1 MKKMKLRKYVLPTIY
16 VLIILVTFLSV
27 SLINNHLLK
36 NVTNYN
42 YSKSIMKDVTENVLS
57 EILPDKF
64 ERPYLSENVKLLS
77 GFYSKD
83 YDDESQKNSLIVYQ
97 NTYMPSSGTFYA
109 SQDDFDV
116 VSVYDGK
123 VKSIKKDEMLGDTVE
138 VQHSDN
144 LTTIYYSLK
153 DVTVREND
161 DIKKGTIIGKATSNN
176 LVTDKNVLFIEVY
189 LKGKQIDPEKFYE
202 LNPMKS
208 NNIIYFYENN
218 VIVRFNDNIYYLK
231 LNKNILNNGII
242 LNKDKFIKKYNE
254 FTKENNLKKIIN
266 NKMVAIIQNNISIN
280 DIKMLSIVFEE
291 LGIKIIKIIKDISLL
306 NVKKNKAYLIGDNN
320 LRLYFINKYNKKST
334 INMNTSQNSYNDIIS
349 IIQNN
354 IKESLFVLSSNDDL
368 INKLL
373 KNKSYYLINNY
384 IKFIFDEIG

>member
-77 GFYSKD
+77 GFFSKD

-153 DVTVREND
+153 DVTAREND

-202 LNPMKS
+202 LNP
-208 NNIIYFYENN
+208 
-218 VIVRFNDNIYYLK
+218 
-231 LNKNILNNGII
+231 
-242 LNKDKFIKKYNE
+242 NE
-254 FTKENNLKKIIN
+254 
-266 NKMVAIIQNNISIN
+266 
-280 DIKMLSIVFEE
+280 
-291 LGIKIIKIIKDISLL
+291 
-306 NVKKNKAYLIGDNN
+306 VK
-320 LRLYFINKYNKKST
+320 
-334 INMNTSQNSYNDIIS
+334 
-349 IIQNN
+349 
-354 IKESLFVLSSNDDL
+354 
-368 INKLL
+368 
-373 KNKSYYLINNY
+373 
-384 IKFIFDEIG
+384 

>member
-161 DIKKGTIIGKATSNN
+161 DIKKGTLIGKATSNN

-202 LNPMKS
+202 LNP
-208 NNIIYFYENN
+208 
-218 VIVRFNDNIYYLK
+218 
-231 LNKNILNNGII
+231 
-242 LNKDKFIKKYNE
+242 NE
-254 FTKENNLKKIIN
+254 
-266 NKMVAIIQNNISIN
+266 
-280 DIKMLSIVFEE
+280 
-291 LGIKIIKIIKDISLL
+291 
-306 NVKKNKAYLIGDNN
+306 VK
-320 LRLYFINKYNKKST
+320 
-334 INMNTSQNSYNDIIS
+334 
-349 IIQNN
+349 
-354 IKESLFVLSSNDDL
+354 
-368 INKLL
+368 
-373 KNKSYYLINNY
+373 
-384 IKFIFDEIG
+384 

>member
-64 ERPYLSENVKLLS
+64 DKPYLSENVKLLS

-153 DVTVREND
+153 NVTVREND

-202 LNPMKS
+202 LNP
-208 NNIIYFYENN
+208 
-218 VIVRFNDNIYYLK
+218 
-231 LNKNILNNGII
+231 
-242 LNKDKFIKKYNE
+242 NE
-254 FTKENNLKKIIN
+254 
-266 NKMVAIIQNNISIN
+266 
-280 DIKMLSIVFEE
+280 
-291 LGIKIIKIIKDISLL
+291 
-306 NVKKNKAYLIGDNN
+306 VK
-320 LRLYFINKYNKKST
+320 
-334 INMNTSQNSYNDIIS
+334 
-349 IIQNN
+349 
-354 IKESLFVLSSNDDL
+354 
-368 INKLL
+368 
-373 KNKSYYLINNY
+373 
-384 IKFIFDEIG
+384 

>member
-42 YSKSIMKDVTENVLS
+42 YYKSIMKDITENVLS

-202 LNPMKS
+202 LNP
-208 NNIIYFYENN
+208 
-218 VIVRFNDNIYYLK
+218 
-231 LNKNILNNGII
+231 
-242 LNKDKFIKKYNE
+242 NE
-254 FTKENNLKKIIN
+254 
-266 NKMVAIIQNNISIN
+266 
-280 DIKMLSIVFEE
+280 
-291 LGIKIIKIIKDISLL
+291 
-306 NVKKNKAYLIGDNN
+306 VK
-320 LRLYFINKYNKKST
+320 
-334 INMNTSQNSYNDIIS
+334 
-349 IIQNN
+349 
-354 IKESLFVLSSNDDL
+354 
-368 INKLL
+368 
-373 KNKSYYLINNY
+373 
-384 IKFIFDEIG
+384 

>member
-109 SQDDFDV
+109 SQDEFDV

-161 DIKKGTIIGKATSNN
+161 DIKKGTIIGKATSNH

-202 LNPMKS
+202 LNP
-208 NNIIYFYENN
+208 
-218 VIVRFNDNIYYLK
+218 
-231 LNKNILNNGII
+231 
-242 LNKDKFIKKYNE
+242 NE
-254 FTKENNLKKIIN
+254 
-266 NKMVAIIQNNISIN
+266 
-280 DIKMLSIVFEE
+280 
-291 LGIKIIKIIKDISLL
+291 
-306 NVKKNKAYLIGDNN
+306 VK
-320 LRLYFINKYNKKST
+320 
-334 INMNTSQNSYNDIIS
+334 
-349 IIQNN
+349 
-354 IKESLFVLSSNDDL
+354 
-368 INKLL
+368 
-373 KNKSYYLINNY
+373 
-384 IKFIFDEIG
+384 

>member
-1 MKKMKLRKYVLPTIY
+1 MKKMKFRKYVLPTIY

-202 LNPMKS
+202 LNP
-208 NNIIYFYENN
+208 
-218 VIVRFNDNIYYLK
+218 
-231 LNKNILNNGII
+231 
-242 LNKDKFIKKYNE
+242 NE
-254 FTKENNLKKIIN
+254 
-266 NKMVAIIQNNISIN
+266 
-280 DIKMLSIVFEE
+280 
-291 LGIKIIKIIKDISLL
+291 
-306 NVKKNKAYLIGDNN
+306 VK
-320 LRLYFINKYNKKST
+320 
-334 INMNTSQNSYNDIIS
+334 
-349 IIQNN
+349 
-354 IKESLFVLSSNDDL
+354 
-368 INKLL
+368 
-373 KNKSYYLINNY
+373 
-384 IKFIFDEIG
+384 

>member
-1 MKKMKLRKYVLPTIY
+1 
-16 VLIILVTFLSV
+16 
-27 SLINNHLLK
+27 
-36 NVTNYN
+36 
-42 YSKSIMKDVTENVLS
+42 MKDVTENVLS

-64 ERPYLSENVKLLS
+64 ERPYLSENVKILS

-97 NTYMPSSGTFYA
+97 NTYMPSSGTFYS
-109 SQDDFDV
+109 SQDEFDV

-202 LNPMKS
+202 LNP
-208 NNIIYFYENN
+208 
-218 VIVRFNDNIYYLK
+218 
-231 LNKNILNNGII
+231 
-242 LNKDKFIKKYNE
+242 NE
-254 FTKENNLKKIIN
+254 
-266 NKMVAIIQNNISIN
+266 
-280 DIKMLSIVFEE
+280 
-291 LGIKIIKIIKDISLL
+291 
-306 NVKKNKAYLIGDNN
+306 VK
-320 LRLYFINKYNKKST
+320 
-334 INMNTSQNSYNDIIS
+334 
-349 IIQNN
+349 
-354 IKESLFVLSSNDDL
+354 
-368 INKLL
+368 
-373 KNKSYYLINNY
+373 
-384 IKFIFDEIG
+384 

>member
-109 SQDDFDV
+109 SQDEFDV

-123 VKSIKKDEMLGDTVE
+123 VKSIKKDEMLGNTVE

-153 DVTVREND
+153 DVTAREND

-202 LNPMKS
+202 LNP
-208 NNIIYFYENN
+208 
-218 VIVRFNDNIYYLK
+218 
-231 LNKNILNNGII
+231 
-242 LNKDKFIKKYNE
+242 NE
-254 FTKENNLKKIIN
+254 
-266 NKMVAIIQNNISIN
+266 
-280 DIKMLSIVFEE
+280 
-291 LGIKIIKIIKDISLL
+291 
-306 NVKKNKAYLIGDNN
+306 VK
-320 LRLYFINKYNKKST
+320 
-334 INMNTSQNSYNDIIS
+334 
-349 IIQNN
+349 
-354 IKESLFVLSSNDDL
+354 
-368 INKLL
+368 
-373 KNKSYYLINNY
+373 
-384 IKFIFDEIG
+384 

>member
-1 MKKMKLRKYVLPTIY
+1 MKKMKLKKYVLPTIY
-16 VLIILVTFLSV
+16 ILIILVTFLSV

-64 ERPYLSENVKLLS
+64 ERPYLSENVKILS

-109 SQDDFDV
+109 SQDEFDV

-202 LNPMKS
+202 LNP
-208 NNIIYFYENN
+208 
-218 VIVRFNDNIYYLK
+218 
-231 LNKNILNNGII
+231 
-242 LNKDKFIKKYNE
+242 NE
-254 FTKENNLKKIIN
+254 
-266 NKMVAIIQNNISIN
+266 
-280 DIKMLSIVFEE
+280 
-291 LGIKIIKIIKDISLL
+291 
-306 NVKKNKAYLIGDNN
+306 VK
-320 LRLYFINKYNKKST
+320 
-334 INMNTSQNSYNDIIS
+334 
-349 IIQNN
+349 
-354 IKESLFVLSSNDDL
+354 
-368 INKLL
+368 
-373 KNKSYYLINNY
+373 
-384 IKFIFDEIG
+384 

>member
-109 SQDDFDV
+109 SQDEFDV

-138 VQHSDN
+138 VQHSNN

-176 LVTDKNVLFIEVY
+176 LVTDKNILFIEVY

-202 LNPMKS
+202 LNP
-208 NNIIYFYENN
+208 
-218 VIVRFNDNIYYLK
+218 
-231 LNKNILNNGII
+231 
-242 LNKDKFIKKYNE
+242 NE
-254 FTKENNLKKIIN
+254 
-266 NKMVAIIQNNISIN
+266 
-280 DIKMLSIVFEE
+280 
-291 LGIKIIKIIKDISLL
+291 
-306 NVKKNKAYLIGDNN
+306 VK
-320 LRLYFINKYNKKST
+320 
-334 INMNTSQNSYNDIIS
+334 
-349 IIQNN
+349 
-354 IKESLFVLSSNDDL
+354 
-368 INKLL
+368 
-373 KNKSYYLINNY
+373 
-384 IKFIFDEIG
+384 

>member
-64 ERPYLSENVKLLS
+64 DRPYLSENVKLLS

-153 DVTVREND
+153 DVTVSEND

-202 LNPMKS
+202 LNP
-208 NNIIYFYENN
+208 
-218 VIVRFNDNIYYLK
+218 
-231 LNKNILNNGII
+231 
-242 LNKDKFIKKYNE
+242 NE
-254 FTKENNLKKIIN
+254 
-266 NKMVAIIQNNISIN
+266 
-280 DIKMLSIVFEE
+280 
-291 LGIKIIKIIKDISLL
+291 
-306 NVKKNKAYLIGDNN
+306 VK
-320 LRLYFINKYNKKST
+320 
-334 INMNTSQNSYNDIIS
+334 
-349 IIQNN
+349 
-354 IKESLFVLSSNDDL
+354 
-368 INKLL
+368 
-373 KNKSYYLINNY
+373 
-384 IKFIFDEIG
+384 

>member
-16 VLIILVTFLSV
+16 VLIILVIFLSV

-109 SQDDFDV
+109 SQDEFDV

-202 LNPMKS
+202 LNP
-208 NNIIYFYENN
+208 
-218 VIVRFNDNIYYLK
+218 
-231 LNKNILNNGII
+231 
-242 LNKDKFIKKYNE
+242 NE
-254 FTKENNLKKIIN
+254 
-266 NKMVAIIQNNISIN
+266 
-280 DIKMLSIVFEE
+280 
-291 LGIKIIKIIKDISLL
+291 
-306 NVKKNKAYLIGDNN
+306 VK
-320 LRLYFINKYNKKST
+320 
-334 INMNTSQNSYNDIIS
+334 
-349 IIQNN
+349 
-354 IKESLFVLSSNDDL
+354 
-368 INKLL
+368 
-373 KNKSYYLINNY
+373 
-384 IKFIFDEIG
+384 

>member
-109 SQDDFDV
+109 SQDEFDV

-189 LKGKQIDPEKFYE
+189 IKGKQIDPEKFYE
-202 LNPMKS
+202 LNP
-208 NNIIYFYENN
+208 
-218 VIVRFNDNIYYLK
+218 
-231 LNKNILNNGII
+231 
-242 LNKDKFIKKYNE
+242 NE
-254 FTKENNLKKIIN
+254 
-266 NKMVAIIQNNISIN
+266 
-280 DIKMLSIVFEE
+280 
-291 LGIKIIKIIKDISLL
+291 
-306 NVKKNKAYLIGDNN
+306 VK
-320 LRLYFINKYNKKST
+320 
-334 INMNTSQNSYNDIIS
+334 
-349 IIQNN
+349 
-354 IKESLFVLSSNDDL
+354 
-368 INKLL
+368 
-373 KNKSYYLINNY
+373 
-384 IKFIFDEIG
+384 

>member
-1 MKKMKLRKYVLPTIY
+1 MKTMKLRKYVLPTIY

-109 SQDDFDV
+109 SQDEFDV

-202 LNPMKS
+202 LNP
-208 NNIIYFYENN
+208 
-218 VIVRFNDNIYYLK
+218 
-231 LNKNILNNGII
+231 
-242 LNKDKFIKKYNE
+242 NE
-254 FTKENNLKKIIN
+254 
-266 NKMVAIIQNNISIN
+266 
-280 DIKMLSIVFEE
+280 
-291 LGIKIIKIIKDISLL
+291 
-306 NVKKNKAYLIGDNN
+306 VK
-320 LRLYFINKYNKKST
+320 
-334 INMNTSQNSYNDIIS
+334 
-349 IIQNN
+349 
-354 IKESLFVLSSNDDL
+354 
-368 INKLL
+368 
-373 KNKSYYLINNY
+373 
-384 IKFIFDEIG
+384 

>member
-27 SLINNHLLK
+27 SLINNHLIK

-64 ERPYLSENVKLLS
+64 DRPYLSENVKLLS

-202 LNPMKS
+202 LNP
-208 NNIIYFYENN
+208 
-218 VIVRFNDNIYYLK
+218 
-231 LNKNILNNGII
+231 
-242 LNKDKFIKKYNE
+242 NE
-254 FTKENNLKKIIN
+254 
-266 NKMVAIIQNNISIN
+266 
-280 DIKMLSIVFEE
+280 
-291 LGIKIIKIIKDISLL
+291 
-306 NVKKNKAYLIGDNN
+306 VK
-320 LRLYFINKYNKKST
+320 
-334 INMNTSQNSYNDIIS
+334 
-349 IIQNN
+349 
-354 IKESLFVLSSNDDL
+354 
-368 INKLL
+368 
-373 KNKSYYLINNY
+373 
-384 IKFIFDEIG
+384 

>member
-36 NVTNYN
+36 DVTNYN

-202 LNPMKS
+202 LNP
-208 NNIIYFYENN
+208 
-218 VIVRFNDNIYYLK
+218 
-231 LNKNILNNGII
+231 
-242 LNKDKFIKKYNE
+242 NE
-254 FTKENNLKKIIN
+254 
-266 NKMVAIIQNNISIN
+266 
-280 DIKMLSIVFEE
+280 
-291 LGIKIIKIIKDISLL
+291 
-306 NVKKNKAYLIGDNN
+306 VK
-320 LRLYFINKYNKKST
+320 
-334 INMNTSQNSYNDIIS
+334 
-349 IIQNN
+349 
-354 IKESLFVLSSNDDL
+354 
-368 INKLL
+368 
-373 KNKSYYLINNY
+373 
-384 IKFIFDEIG
+384 

>member
-57 EILPDKF
+57 EIIPDKF

-109 SQDDFDV
+109 SQDEFDV

-202 LNPMKS
+202 LNP
-208 NNIIYFYENN
+208 
-218 VIVRFNDNIYYLK
+218 
-231 LNKNILNNGII
+231 
-242 LNKDKFIKKYNE
+242 NE
-254 FTKENNLKKIIN
+254 
-266 NKMVAIIQNNISIN
+266 
-280 DIKMLSIVFEE
+280 
-291 LGIKIIKIIKDISLL
+291 
-306 NVKKNKAYLIGDNN
+306 VK
-320 LRLYFINKYNKKST
+320 
-334 INMNTSQNSYNDIIS
+334 
-349 IIQNN
+349 
-354 IKESLFVLSSNDDL
+354 
-368 INKLL
+368 
-373 KNKSYYLINNY
+373 
-384 IKFIFDEIG
+384 

>member
-1 MKKMKLRKYVLPTIY
+1 MKKKKLRKYVLPTIY

-109 SQDDFDV
+109 SQDEFDV

-202 LNPMKS
+202 LNP
-208 NNIIYFYENN
+208 
-218 VIVRFNDNIYYLK
+218 
-231 LNKNILNNGII
+231 
-242 LNKDKFIKKYNE
+242 NE
-254 FTKENNLKKIIN
+254 
-266 NKMVAIIQNNISIN
+266 
-280 DIKMLSIVFEE
+280 
-291 LGIKIIKIIKDISLL
+291 
-306 NVKKNKAYLIGDNN
+306 VK
-320 LRLYFINKYNKKST
+320 
-334 INMNTSQNSYNDIIS
+334 
-349 IIQNN
+349 
-354 IKESLFVLSSNDDL
+354 
-368 INKLL
+368 
-373 KNKSYYLINNY
+373 
-384 IKFIFDEIG
+384 

>member
-97 NTYMPSSGTFYA
+97 NTYIPSSGTFYA
-109 SQDDFDV
+109 SQDEFDV

-202 LNPMKS
+202 LNP
-208 NNIIYFYENN
+208 
-218 VIVRFNDNIYYLK
+218 
-231 LNKNILNNGII
+231 
-242 LNKDKFIKKYNE
+242 NE
-254 FTKENNLKKIIN
+254 
-266 NKMVAIIQNNISIN
+266 
-280 DIKMLSIVFEE
+280 
-291 LGIKIIKIIKDISLL
+291 
-306 NVKKNKAYLIGDNN
+306 VK
-320 LRLYFINKYNKKST
+320 
-334 INMNTSQNSYNDIIS
+334 
-349 IIQNN
+349 
-354 IKESLFVLSSNDDL
+354 
-368 INKLL
+368 
-373 KNKSYYLINNY
+373 
-384 IKFIFDEIG
+384 

>member
-1 MKKMKLRKYVLPTIY
+1 MLQIITI
-16 VLIILVTFLSV
+16 L
-27 SLINNHLLK
+27 
-36 NVTNYN
+36 
-42 YSKSIMKDVTENVLS
+42 IMKDVTENVLS

-64 ERPYLSENVKLLS
+64 DKPYLSENVKLLS

-202 LNPMKS
+202 LNP
-208 NNIIYFYENN
+208 
-218 VIVRFNDNIYYLK
+218 
-231 LNKNILNNGII
+231 
-242 LNKDKFIKKYNE
+242 NE
-254 FTKENNLKKIIN
+254 
-266 NKMVAIIQNNISIN
+266 
-280 DIKMLSIVFEE
+280 
-291 LGIKIIKIIKDISLL
+291 
-306 NVKKNKAYLIGDNN
+306 VK
-320 LRLYFINKYNKKST
+320 
-334 INMNTSQNSYNDIIS
+334 
-349 IIQNN
+349 
-354 IKESLFVLSSNDDL
+354 
-368 INKLL
+368 
-373 KNKSYYLINNY
+373 
-384 IKFIFDEIG
+384 

>member
-97 NTYMPSSGTFYA
+97 NTYMPSCGTFYA
-109 SQDDFDV
+109 SQDEFDV

-202 LNPMKS
+202 LNP
-208 NNIIYFYENN
+208 
-218 VIVRFNDNIYYLK
+218 
-231 LNKNILNNGII
+231 
-242 LNKDKFIKKYNE
+242 NE
-254 FTKENNLKKIIN
+254 
-266 NKMVAIIQNNISIN
+266 
-280 DIKMLSIVFEE
+280 
-291 LGIKIIKIIKDISLL
+291 
-306 NVKKNKAYLIGDNN
+306 VK
-320 LRLYFINKYNKKST
+320 
-334 INMNTSQNSYNDIIS
+334 
-349 IIQNN
+349 
-354 IKESLFVLSSNDDL
+354 
-368 INKLL
+368 
-373 KNKSYYLINNY
+373 
-384 IKFIFDEIG
+384 

>member
-109 SQDDFDV
+109 SQDEFDV

-138 VQHSDN
+138 VQHSLFF
-144 LTTIYYSLK
+144 LTLSKEISFIILIILIPSSSKTI
-153 DVTVREND
+153 
-161 DIKKGTIIGKATSNN
+161 
-176 LVTDKNVLFIEVY
+176 
-189 LKGKQIDPEKFYE
+189 
-202 LNPMKS
+202 
-208 NNIIYFYENN
+208 
-218 VIVRFNDNIYYLK
+218 DNILISFID
-231 LNKNILNNGII
+231 IL
-242 LNKDKFIKKYNE
+242 F
-254 FTKENNLKKIIN
+254 
-266 NKMVAIIQNNISIN
+266 
-280 DIKMLSIVFEE
+280 
-291 LGIKIIKIIKDISLL
+291 
-306 NVKKNKAYLIGDNN
+306 
-320 LRLYFINKYNKKST
+320 
-334 INMNTSQNSYNDIIS
+334 
-349 IIQNN
+349 
-354 IKESLFVLSSNDDL
+354 
-368 INKLL
+368 
-373 KNKSYYLINNY
+373 
-384 IKFIFDEIG
+384 

>member
-109 SQDDFDV
+109 SQDEFDV

-153 DVTVREND
+153 DVTLREND

-202 LNPMKS
+202 LNP
-208 NNIIYFYENN
+208 
-218 VIVRFNDNIYYLK
+218 
-231 LNKNILNNGII
+231 
-242 LNKDKFIKKYNE
+242 NE
-254 FTKENNLKKIIN
+254 
-266 NKMVAIIQNNISIN
+266 
-280 DIKMLSIVFEE
+280 
-291 LGIKIIKIIKDISLL
+291 
-306 NVKKNKAYLIGDNN
+306 VK
-320 LRLYFINKYNKKST
+320 
-334 INMNTSQNSYNDIIS
+334 
-349 IIQNN
+349 
-354 IKESLFVLSSNDDL
+354 
-368 INKLL
+368 
-373 KNKSYYLINNY
+373 
-384 IKFIFDEIG
+384 

>member
-1 MKKMKLRKYVLPTIY
+1 MKKMKLRKYVLPIVY
-16 VLIILVTFLSV
+16 VLIIFVTFVSV
-27 SLINNHLLK
+27 SLINNHLFK

-109 SQDDFDV
+109 SQDEFDA

-202 LNPMKS
+202 LNP
-208 NNIIYFYENN
+208 
-218 VIVRFNDNIYYLK
+218 
-231 LNKNILNNGII
+231 
-242 LNKDKFIKKYNE
+242 NE
-254 FTKENNLKKIIN
+254 
-266 NKMVAIIQNNISIN
+266 
-280 DIKMLSIVFEE
+280 
-291 LGIKIIKIIKDISLL
+291 
-306 NVKKNKAYLIGDNN
+306 VK
-320 LRLYFINKYNKKST
+320 
-334 INMNTSQNSYNDIIS
+334 
-349 IIQNN
+349 
-354 IKESLFVLSSNDDL
+354 
-368 INKLL
+368 
-373 KNKSYYLINNY
+373 
-384 IKFIFDEIG
+384 

>member
-1 MKKMKLRKYVLPTIY
+1 MKKMKLRKYVLPIIY

-64 ERPYLSENVKLLS
+64 DRPYLSENVKLLS

-202 LNPMKS
+202 LNP
-208 NNIIYFYENN
+208 
-218 VIVRFNDNIYYLK
+218 
-231 LNKNILNNGII
+231 
-242 LNKDKFIKKYNE
+242 NE
-254 FTKENNLKKIIN
+254 
-266 NKMVAIIQNNISIN
+266 
-280 DIKMLSIVFEE
+280 
-291 LGIKIIKIIKDISLL
+291 
-306 NVKKNKAYLIGDNN
+306 VK
-320 LRLYFINKYNKKST
+320 
-334 INMNTSQNSYNDIIS
+334 
-349 IIQNN
+349 
-354 IKESLFVLSSNDDL
+354 
-368 INKLL
+368 
-373 KNKSYYLINNY
+373 
-384 IKFIFDEIG
+384 

>member
-83 YDDESQKNSLIVYQ
+83 YADEAQKNSLIVYQ

-109 SQDDFDV
+109 SQDEFDV

-202 LNPMKS
+202 LNP
-208 NNIIYFYENN
+208 
-218 VIVRFNDNIYYLK
+218 
-231 LNKNILNNGII
+231 
-242 LNKDKFIKKYNE
+242 NE
-254 FTKENNLKKIIN
+254 
-266 NKMVAIIQNNISIN
+266 
-280 DIKMLSIVFEE
+280 
-291 LGIKIIKIIKDISLL
+291 
-306 NVKKNKAYLIGDNN
+306 VK
-320 LRLYFINKYNKKST
+320 
-334 INMNTSQNSYNDIIS
+334 
-349 IIQNN
+349 
-354 IKESLFVLSSNDDL
+354 
-368 INKLL
+368 
-373 KNKSYYLINNY
+373 
-384 IKFIFDEIG
+384 

>member
-27 SLINNHLLK
+27 SLINNQLLK

-109 SQDDFDV
+109 SQDEFDV

-202 LNPMKS
+202 LNP
-208 NNIIYFYENN
+208 
-218 VIVRFNDNIYYLK
+218 
-231 LNKNILNNGII
+231 
-242 LNKDKFIKKYNE
+242 NE
-254 FTKENNLKKIIN
+254 
-266 NKMVAIIQNNISIN
+266 
-280 DIKMLSIVFEE
+280 
-291 LGIKIIKIIKDISLL
+291 
-306 NVKKNKAYLIGDNN
+306 VK
-320 LRLYFINKYNKKST
+320 
-334 INMNTSQNSYNDIIS
+334 
-349 IIQNN
+349 
-354 IKESLFVLSSNDDL
+354 
-368 INKLL
+368 
-373 KNKSYYLINNY
+373 
-384 IKFIFDEIG
+384 

>member
-97 NTYMPSSGTFYA
+97 NTYMPSSGTFYS
-109 SQDDFDV
+109 SQDEFDV

-202 LNPMKS
+202 LNP
-208 NNIIYFYENN
+208 
-218 VIVRFNDNIYYLK
+218 
-231 LNKNILNNGII
+231 
-242 LNKDKFIKKYNE
+242 NE
-254 FTKENNLKKIIN
+254 
-266 NKMVAIIQNNISIN
+266 
-280 DIKMLSIVFEE
+280 
-291 LGIKIIKIIKDISLL
+291 
-306 NVKKNKAYLIGDNN
+306 VK
-320 LRLYFINKYNKKST
+320 
-334 INMNTSQNSYNDIIS
+334 
-349 IIQNN
+349 
-354 IKESLFVLSSNDDL
+354 
-368 INKLL
+368 
-373 KNKSYYLINNY
+373 
-384 IKFIFDEIG
+384 

>member
-109 SQDDFDV
+109 SQDEFDV

-138 VQHSDN
+138 VQHSDS

-202 LNPMKS
+202 LNP
-208 NNIIYFYENN
+208 
-218 VIVRFNDNIYYLK
+218 
-231 LNKNILNNGII
+231 
-242 LNKDKFIKKYNE
+242 NE
-254 FTKENNLKKIIN
+254 
-266 NKMVAIIQNNISIN
+266 
-280 DIKMLSIVFEE
+280 
-291 LGIKIIKIIKDISLL
+291 
-306 NVKKNKAYLIGDNN
+306 VK
-320 LRLYFINKYNKKST
+320 
-334 INMNTSQNSYNDIIS
+334 
-349 IIQNN
+349 
-354 IKESLFVLSSNDDL
+354 
-368 INKLL
+368 
-373 KNKSYYLINNY
+373 
-384 IKFIFDEIG
+384 

>member
-138 VQHSDN
+138 VQHADN

-202 LNPMKS
+202 LNP
-208 NNIIYFYENN
+208 
-218 VIVRFNDNIYYLK
+218 
-231 LNKNILNNGII
+231 
-242 LNKDKFIKKYNE
+242 NE
-254 FTKENNLKKIIN
+254 
-266 NKMVAIIQNNISIN
+266 
-280 DIKMLSIVFEE
+280 
-291 LGIKIIKIIKDISLL
+291 
-306 NVKKNKAYLIGDNN
+306 VK
-320 LRLYFINKYNKKST
+320 
-334 INMNTSQNSYNDIIS
+334 
-349 IIQNN
+349 
-354 IKESLFVLSSNDDL
+354 
-368 INKLL
+368 
-373 KNKSYYLINNY
+373 
-384 IKFIFDEIG
+384 

>member
-1 MKKMKLRKYVLPTIY
+1 MKKMKFRKYVLPTIY

-109 SQDDFDV
+109 SQDEFDV

-161 DIKKGTIIGKATSNN
+161 NKKKGTIIGKATSNN

-202 LNPMKS
+202 LNP
-208 NNIIYFYENN
+208 
-218 VIVRFNDNIYYLK
+218 
-231 LNKNILNNGII
+231 
-242 LNKDKFIKKYNE
+242 NE
-254 FTKENNLKKIIN
+254 
-266 NKMVAIIQNNISIN
+266 
-280 DIKMLSIVFEE
+280 
-291 LGIKIIKIIKDISLL
+291 
-306 NVKKNKAYLIGDNN
+306 VK
-320 LRLYFINKYNKKST
+320 
-334 INMNTSQNSYNDIIS
+334 
-349 IIQNN
+349 
-354 IKESLFVLSSNDDL
+354 
-368 INKLL
+368 
-373 KNKSYYLINNY
+373 
-384 IKFIFDEIG
+384 

>member
-77 GFYSKD
+77 GFYSKE

-109 SQDDFDV
+109 SQDEFDV

-202 LNPMKS
+202 LNP
-208 NNIIYFYENN
+208 
-218 VIVRFNDNIYYLK
+218 
-231 LNKNILNNGII
+231 
-242 LNKDKFIKKYNE
+242 NE
-254 FTKENNLKKIIN
+254 
-266 NKMVAIIQNNISIN
+266 
-280 DIKMLSIVFEE
+280 
-291 LGIKIIKIIKDISLL
+291 
-306 NVKKNKAYLIGDNN
+306 VK
-320 LRLYFINKYNKKST
+320 
-334 INMNTSQNSYNDIIS
+334 
-349 IIQNN
+349 
-354 IKESLFVLSSNDDL
+354 
-368 INKLL
+368 
-373 KNKSYYLINNY
+373 
-384 IKFIFDEIG
+384 

>member
-202 LNPMKS
+202 LNP
-208 NNIIYFYENN
+208 
-218 VIVRFNDNIYYLK
+218 
-231 LNKNILNNGII
+231 
-242 LNKDKFIKKYNE
+242 NE
-254 FTKENNLKKIIN
+254 
-266 NKMVAIIQNNISIN
+266 
-280 DIKMLSIVFEE
+280 
-291 LGIKIIKIIKDISLL
+291 
-306 NVKKNKAYLIGDNN
+306 VK
-320 LRLYFINKYNKKST
+320 
-334 INMNTSQNSYNDIIS
+334 
-349 IIQNN
+349 
-354 IKESLFVLSSNDDL
+354 
-368 INKLL
+368 
-373 KNKSYYLINNY
+373 
-384 IKFIFDEIG
+384 

>member
-1 MKKMKLRKYVLPTIY
+1 MKKMKLKKYVLPTIY
-16 VLIILVTFLSV
+16 ILIILVTFFSV

-64 ERPYLSENVKLLS
+64 ERPYLSENVKILS

-109 SQDDFDV
+109 SQDEFDV

-161 DIKKGTIIGKATSNN
+161 DMKKGTIIGKATSNN

-202 LNPMKS
+202 LNP
-208 NNIIYFYENN
+208 
-218 VIVRFNDNIYYLK
+218 
-231 LNKNILNNGII
+231 
-242 LNKDKFIKKYNE
+242 NE
-254 FTKENNLKKIIN
+254 
-266 NKMVAIIQNNISIN
+266 
-280 DIKMLSIVFEE
+280 
-291 LGIKIIKIIKDISLL
+291 
-306 NVKKNKAYLIGDNN
+306 VK
-320 LRLYFINKYNKKST
+320 
-334 INMNTSQNSYNDIIS
+334 
-349 IIQNN
+349 
-354 IKESLFVLSSNDDL
+354 
-368 INKLL
+368 
-373 KNKSYYLINNY
+373 
-384 IKFIFDEIG
+384 

>member
-77 GFYSKD
+77 SFYSKD

-153 DVTVREND
+153 DVTAREND

-202 LNPMKS
+202 LNP
-208 NNIIYFYENN
+208 
-218 VIVRFNDNIYYLK
+218 
-231 LNKNILNNGII
+231 
-242 LNKDKFIKKYNE
+242 NE
-254 FTKENNLKKIIN
+254 
-266 NKMVAIIQNNISIN
+266 
-280 DIKMLSIVFEE
+280 
-291 LGIKIIKIIKDISLL
+291 
-306 NVKKNKAYLIGDNN
+306 VK
-320 LRLYFINKYNKKST
+320 
-334 INMNTSQNSYNDIIS
+334 
-349 IIQNN
+349 
-354 IKESLFVLSSNDDL
+354 
-368 INKLL
+368 
-373 KNKSYYLINNY
+373 
-384 IKFIFDEIG
+384 

>member
-109 SQDDFDV
+109 SQDEFDV

-153 DVTVREND
+153 DVTAREND

-202 LNPMKS
+202 LNP
-208 NNIIYFYENN
+208 
-218 VIVRFNDNIYYLK
+218 
-231 LNKNILNNGII
+231 
-242 LNKDKFIKKYNE
+242 NE
-254 FTKENNLKKIIN
+254 
-266 NKMVAIIQNNISIN
+266 
-280 DIKMLSIVFEE
+280 
-291 LGIKIIKIIKDISLL
+291 
-306 NVKKNKAYLIGDNN
+306 VK
-320 LRLYFINKYNKKST
+320 
-334 INMNTSQNSYNDIIS
+334 
-349 IIQNN
+349 
-354 IKESLFVLSSNDDL
+354 
-368 INKLL
+368 
-373 KNKSYYLINNY
+373 
-384 IKFIFDEIG
+384 

>member
-16 VLIILVTFLSV
+16 VLIIFVTFVSV

-109 SQDDFDV
+109 SQDEFDV

-202 LNPMKS
+202 LNP
-208 NNIIYFYENN
+208 
-218 VIVRFNDNIYYLK
+218 
-231 LNKNILNNGII
+231 
-242 LNKDKFIKKYNE
+242 NE
-254 FTKENNLKKIIN
+254 
-266 NKMVAIIQNNISIN
+266 
-280 DIKMLSIVFEE
+280 
-291 LGIKIIKIIKDISLL
+291 
-306 NVKKNKAYLIGDNN
+306 VK
-320 LRLYFINKYNKKST
+320 
-334 INMNTSQNSYNDIIS
+334 
-349 IIQNN
+349 
-354 IKESLFVLSSNDDL
+354 
-368 INKLL
+368 
-373 KNKSYYLINNY
+373 
-384 IKFIFDEIG
+384 